1 LEREKPVERATPEG
15 YIDLYDTADELGI
28 SMATLW
34 NLLKRYDI
42 VRYRFP
48 GKRRAV
54 IKREDLEQL
63 RQPIRLGRP
72 RGTGGTEGK
81 AAA

>member
-1 LEREKPVERATPEG
+1 MADETQGERSTPEG
-15 YIDLYDTADELGI
+15 YIDLYDTAAELGI

-54 IKREDLEQL
+54 IKRSDLEQL
-63 RQPIRLGRP
+63 RQPIPLGRP
-72 RGTGGTEGK
+72 RGTGAGASKT
-81 AAA
+81 AA

>member
-1 LEREKPVERATPEG
+1 MADDRQSERAAPEG
-15 YIDLYDTADELGI
+15 YIDLYDTAAELGV

-42 VRYRFP
+42 VRYKFP

-54 IKREDLEQL
+54 IKREDLEKL
-63 RQPIRLGRP
+63 RQPIPLGRP
-72 RGTGGTEGK
+72 RGTGSSASKT
-81 AAA
+81 AA